1 MPELVT
7 SYADSR
13 RKFGGYLSENGF
25 GQYRYL
31 AYAVEHFFVN
41 GGTRAFI
48 ARVAPADAKC
58 AVDFVPSEEDQVLQ
72 ITAKNPGAWGDNV
85 RVVISPASKAK
96 TQILEIRDTPH
107 GKQYLVKNG
116 AG

>member
-1 MPELVT
+1 MEGVGTSTAGFIGLAERGPAKGVPELVT
-7 SYADSR
+7 SFADFR

-58 AVDFVPSEEDQVLQ
+58 AVGYVPSEGNQVLQ
-72 ITAKNPGAWGDNV
+72 ITAKNPGA
-85 RVVISPASKAK
+85 
-96 TQILEIRDTPH
+96 
-107 GKQYLVKNG
+107 
-116 AG
+116 